1 MIVVTRN
8 WKVSLIG
15 LAVSVGIFLV
25 LYFTVI
31 QPSTNT
37 ANAAIKSGEAQSQ
50 QVIKAAKK
58 QLSQAG
64 AQASAAGG
72 QSAAATKQINA
83 ATKQANQSL
92 NKAGKLAACVT
103 AAGTDATKL
112 ASCQTKFS

>member
-31 QPSTNT
+31 QPSSNT

-50 QVIKAAKK
+50 QVIKAAKQ

-72 QSAAATKQINA
+72 QSAAATKQVNA
-83 ATKQANQSL
+83 ATKQATQQL
-92 NKAGKLAACVT
+92 NKAGKLAACMT
-103 AAGTDATKL
+103 AAGTDTTKL